1 MRVCPNFQKGPK
13 TFLKKSFFFTWTL
26 DGMADVAL
34 EVLEDV
40 TRDLTP
46 SEDVQENNFND
57 ADGNSVEHVVML

>member
-1 MRVCPNFQKGPK
+1 MSFSCVQISKKVQKS
-13 TFLKKSFFFTWTL
+13 FLKKVFFFTGTL
-26 DGMADVAL
+26 HGMADVAL

-46 SEDVQENNFND
+46 SVQENNFND

>member
-1 MRVCPNFQKGPK
+1 
-13 TFLKKSFFFTWTL
+13 
-26 DGMADVAL
+26 MADVAL